1 MLSKDTVDAEGL
13 AELQGEF
20 EEHITRQSREELSRC
35 IRLLGMYVALYKVHH
50 GDLPESQFAALFDAG
65 SANGNVWRILTG
77 GLREANAMLGMLESD
92 RELAPRPAALAAT
105 RLN

>member
-1 MLSKDTVDAEGL
+1 MFPKDTDPQLL
-13 AELQGEF
+13 ADLQGEF
-20 EEHITRQSREELSRC
+20 EDHMLRQSREDLSRC

-65 SANGNVWRILTG
+65 SANGNVLKVLMN
-77 GLREANAMLGMLESD
+77 GLREANAMLGLLETD
-92 RELAPRPAALAAT
+92 RGTPATTLHAVEA

>member
-1 MLSKDTVDAEGL
+1 MFAKDADPELL
-13 AELQGEF
+13 AGLQGEF
-20 EEHITRQSREELSRC
+20 EDYVTRQSREDLSRC

-65 SANGNVWRILTG
+65 SANGNVLRILLG
-77 GLREANAMLGMLESD
+77 GLREANAMLGMLETD
-92 RELAPRPAALAAT
+92 RGSVSPPAAVAPV

>member
-1 MLSKDTVDAEGL
+1 MFPKNADPEVL
-13 AELQGEF
+13 AALQGEF
-20 EEHITRQSREELSRC
+20 EDYVTRQSREDLSRC

-65 SANGNVWRILTG
+65 SANGSVLRVLMG
-77 GLREANAMLGMLESD
+77 GLREANAMLGLLESD
-92 RELAPRPAALAAT
+92 QEIAPRPAATAVA

>member
-1 MLSKDTVDAEGL
+1 MFLKNADRDGL
-13 AELQGEF
+13 AALQGEF
-20 EEHITRQSREELSRC
+20 EDYVTRQSREDLSRC

-65 SANGNVWRILTG
+65 SANGNVLRVLMG
-77 GLREANAMLGMLESD
+77 GLREANAMLGLLETDQESS
-92 RELAPRPAALAAT
+92 LAPVPIAEM